1 MVDEPTGDT
10 SELARG
16 DETGLSDAR
25 GRIEEERQALG
36 DVIGGA
42 RDAVAA
48 ETKDLAD
55 AASARLG
62 DSADEMKNEAAAG
75 LAAFSEALKAASSDL
90 SGKNIG
96 FAGDMVAQAAD
107 GLENLAR
114 SLEGRSSGEMLEA
127 IRSFGRQNPV
137 GFIAG
142 SVLAGFALGRVASVA
157 QSPDNGKAQA
167 GPGPM
172 RQEHTPSGGMPGDV
186 SEGALP

>member
-1 MVDEPTGDT
+1 VVDEPSGDT
-10 SELARG
+10 SERTYG
-16 DETGLSDAR
+16 SETGLAEAR
-25 GRIEEERQALG
+25 GRIEEERQALS
-36 DVIGGA
+36 DAMGGA
-42 RDAVAA
+42 REAVVT
-48 ETKDLAD
+48 ETKNLAD

-62 DSADEMKNEAAAG
+62 DQANEMKDEAAAG

-127 IRSFGRQNPV
+127 IRSFGRQNPI

-142 SVLAGFALGRVASVA
+142 SVLAGFALGRVASVV
-157 QSPDNGKAQA
+157 QSPAKGKAQE
-167 GPGPM
+167 GTEPI
-172 RQEHTPSGGMPGDV
+172 RQERPPSGGMPRDM
-186 SEGALP
+186 SEGAMP